1 MSIYIARF
9 AKSKLVFSDNIVKGG
24 VDKSIDNHVII
35 VKSCYLFFFF
45 RIEFGTLYWN
55 VLSSVLLVCNILL
68 VRS

>member
-9 AKSKLVFSDNIVKGG
+9 AKSKLVCSDNIVKGG

-45 RIEFGTLYWN
+45 SYRIWYTL
-55 VLSSVLLVCNILL
+55 LECSIICSI
-68 VRS
+68 SM